1 MRGKGGGGWC
11 ECGCGVMWK
20 WVRVAAYGSD
30 VESNMEWVWNTLSRC
45 DGGFKGS
52 YSSAGR

>member
-1 MRGKGGGGWC
+1 M
-11 ECGCGVMWK
+11 
-20 WVRVAAYGSD
+20 RVAAYGSD